1 VTDIRS
7 EFLTDHNI
15 IKWKKTFF
23 KKENQTLIAE
33 SFVDDYIKIDSQKIS
48 EELVKSSD
56 IDTPNHKPKYKNQI
70 LNDLFSKK
78 YRLQMYLVILLNVL
92 NQMTGINV
100 FQLYSTIIFQK
111 LNYNNPENL
120 TVALGFMHLFA
131 GLTTNQMIE
140 RFGRKTLISLGL
152 FLICVS
158 FIGLLSSLLFNF
170 SFLGL
175 VFIFSYKVSFCMAC
189 GGSIMI
195 YQSEI
200 LPAYL
205 IPFGIIFQSVFVILV
220 SYSTIPLVNSIGI
233 FALFMIFLG
242 FALVGFVL
250 FFGYAVET
258 KEKKDS
264 VVIEEFLNK
273 KFWT

>member
-1 VTDIRS
+1 MNDQ
-7 EFLTDHNI
+7 NI
-15 IKWKKTFF
+15 IKWRKTFF
-23 KKENQTLIAE
+23 IKKNQTLISK
-33 SFVDDYIKIDSQKIS
+33 SFVEDYIKIDNQKIGHEQLTTS
-48 EELVKSSD
+48 DFSKTKKFKS
-56 IDTPNHKPKYKNQI
+56 NI

-78 YRLQMYLVILLNVL
+78 YRLQMFLVILLNIL

-100 FQLYSTIIFQK
+100 FQLYSTIIFKK
-111 LNYNNPENL
+111 LSYSNPEDL
-120 TVALGFMHLFA
+120 TIALGFMHLFA

-140 RFGRKTLISLGL
+140 RFGRKTLISLGM

-158 FIGLLSSLLFNF
+158 FLGILSSLLFKY
-170 SFLGL
+170 SFIGL
-175 VFIFSYKVSFCMAC
+175 VFIFTYKVSFCMAC

-205 IPFGIIFQSVFVILV
+205 IPFGIVFQSVCVILV

-233 FALFMIFLG
+233 FALFMVFLG
-242 FALVGFVL
+242 FAFVGFIL
-250 FFGYAVET
+250 FFGLAVET

-264 VVIEEFLNK
+264 VVIEEFNNK
-273 KFWT
+273 KFWD